1 VQTNI
6 FNIWFYL
13 SILIALLDWFAVSKD
28 YSRLRIFSKPFVLLS
43 LIFWFSSAQGWNG
56 WGTFTGLALI
66 FSLLGDIFLL
76 KRLILHNSAFFQFGL
91 VAFLFT
97 QIFYVIGFNQ
107 KGLPPLIPSLTVLFI
122 IAGISI
128 INSKSILQSLQKST
142 DGKKLIPP
150 IIVYM
155 TALSLMVVSA
165 VTTFFRSTWLPAAS
179 LLTGLGAMLFYI
191 SDSILAHDKFAEA
204 IRGSE
209 LLVTVTYHLGQIA
222 IIAGYLLH

>member
-1 VQTNI
+1 
-6 FNIWFYL
+6 
-13 SILIALLDWFAVSKD
+13 LL
-28 YSRLRIFSKPFVLLS
+28 
-43 LIFWFSSAQGWNG
+43 N
-56 WGTFTGLALI
+56 LA
-66 FSLLGDIFLL
+66 F
-76 KRLILHNSAFFQFGL
+76 
-91 VAFLFT
+91 
-97 QIFYVIGFNQ
+97 
-107 KGLPPLIPSLTVLFI
+107 TVLFI

-128 INSKSILQSLQKST
+128 INSKSILQSLQKSS

-155 TALSLMVVSA
+155 TGLSLMVVSA